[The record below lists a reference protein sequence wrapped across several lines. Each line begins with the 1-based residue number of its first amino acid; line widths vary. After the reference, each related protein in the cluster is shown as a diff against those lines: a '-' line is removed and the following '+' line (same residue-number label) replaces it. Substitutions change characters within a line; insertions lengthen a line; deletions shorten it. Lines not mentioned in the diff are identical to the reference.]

1 MTIELATLI
10 ALTISF
16 ISLVYL
22 RNTDTKRR
30 RVFNLPLWTKPKF
43 QLVAWSVCLL
53 PGVILLYLAL
63 YAPFIMWFAA
73 LSLLGWFVALPK
85 PKSDV

>member
-1 MTIELATLI
+1 MTSEIATLI
-10 ALTISF
+10 ALVISCVA
-16 ISLVYL
+16 LVYL

-30 RVFNLPLWTKPKF
+30 RVFNLPLWTKPQF
-43 QLVAWSVCLL
+43 QLYAWSVCLL
-53 PGVILLYLAL
+53 PGIILLYLAM

-85 PKSDV
+85 SKSV